1 MNLLTFPL
9 PVFRRVLRTLARGT
23 TSLSCLLGTSQCD
36 GLDEL
41 LVGFPALASGRHL
54 LVALRED
61 LDSPPDLPP
70 YCAAVLT
77 LGAGRR
83 RGQLRGFV
91 RTGRGREPL
100 HHLKL
105 VGPGMHTLTLAG
117 TARATGDDLPTPDR
131 ERWSRS
137 IAALGEDVWRRL
149 RGLHYGIAGVGRSGS
164 ILAEAM
170 AAGWGAQRLSLIDP
184 DLIQTHNLGEMM
196 VVTAADR
203 GALKAPAVAEALR
216 RRSSTNWIT
225 AVVGSVTHLPA
236 LRALQACDVL
246 FGCLDHDSG
255 RLAVAVLAVLFCKP
269 YLDVATG
276 IHGSATRRRMGADV
290 RLLVPGERCLLCLG
304 GLADRAGGRRVLTSA
319 DAEQAFHAH
328 RDWRQERSGSLLS
341 LNHLAA
347 ALALRLWED
356 FVAQRLP
363 GSTWLHAEFDSA
375 GQLTLTYSPRAVGS
389 CPLCML
395 LGRGEEGL
403 AQGRVFFQQ
412 EAPS

>member
-1 MNLLTFPL
+1 
-9 PVFRRVLRTLARGT
+9 
-23 TSLSCLLGTSQCD
+23 
-36 GLDEL
+36 
-41 LVGFPALASGRHL
+41 
-54 LVALRED
+54 
-61 LDSPPDLPP
+61 
-70 YCAAVLT
+70 
-77 LGAGRR
+77 
-83 RGQLRGFV
+83 
-91 RTGRGREPL
+91 
-100 HHLKL
+100 
-105 VGPGMHTLTLAG
+105 MHTLTLAG
-117 TARATGDDLPTPDR
+117 AARTPGDDLPTPAR

-137 IAALGEDVWRRL
+137 IAALGGEVWRRL
-149 RGLHYGIAGVGRSGS
+149 SGLHYGIAGVGRSGS
-164 ILAEAM
+164 ILAEAV
-170 AAGWGAQRLSLIDP
+170 AAGWGAERLSLIDP

-203 GALKAPAVAEALR
+203 GAPKATAVTEALR
-216 RRSSTNWIT
+216 RRSSMNRIT

-236 LRALQACDVL
+236 LRALQNCDVL

-255 RLAVAVLAVLFCKP
+255 RLALAVLAVLFCKP

-276 IHGSATRRRMGADV
+276 IHGPATRRHMGADV

-304 GLADRAGGRRVLTSA
+304 GLADQAGARRVLTSA
-319 DAEQAFHAH
+319 DAEQAFNVH
-328 RDWRQERSGSLLS
+328 RDWRQERNGSLRS

-375 GQLTLTYSPRAVGS
+375 GQLTLTYPPSAVSP
-389 CPLCML
+389 CPLCPL

-412 EAPS
+412 DPPS